1 MPAFVSKC
9 AGVCQTAQIG
19 YSITVFSIEL
29 IHYAREKTAPTTL
42 MSTWLTSLIM
52 IKYFWFFFL
61 ERRIL
66 QVINEIRWLIQKKYT
81 GFNIFLLKFILQL
94 ILCHQ
99 SKRKVNRQCNIW
111 KNTLMIL
118 YIAFFLFLLFV
129 YMNFDYKSYIPRS
142 REFSLEFSS
151 MGMPT

>member
-1 MPAFVSKC
+1 MVPAFVSKC

-19 YSITVFSIEL
+19 YSIMFSIEL

-66 QVINEIRWLIQKKYT
+66 QVINEKRWLIQKKYT

-99 SKRKVNRQCNIW
+99 SKRKVKIMWYMKKHINDSLYC
-111 KNTLMIL
+111 IL
-118 YIAFFLFLLFV
+118 SIPFICLYEFWLQVV
-129 YMNFDYKSYIPRS
+129 YTEVARV
-142 REFSLEFSS
+142 
-151 MGMPT
+151 